1 MILAVLPPAHGRSP
15 TVSDRLRSL
24 LDCGTRPRCLDTA
37 NCNTP
42 IPIPAAYNTNIN
54 VIMTNVLKRSRTKL
68 QTLPRSPRLRSFG
81 RQYWGVQCKAKPPGS
96 AENYYLFKLPYLF
109 GHDWP
114 LGGPG
119 ARAKTCAV
127 NSGHRHREY
136 HLNLSSAGSGPGP
149 PSPGPGPGARF
160 KRQAQKEGRTHPI
173 P

>member
-1 MILAVLPPAHGRSP
+1 MHVGQSEKRPNIGPNAASDFRMILAVLPPAHGRSP

-68 QTLPRSPRLRSFG
+68 QTLPRAPRLRSFG

-114 LGGPG
+114 LGDPG
-119 ARAKTCAV
+119 ARAKP
-127 NSGHRHREY
+127 RREFWA
-136 HLNLSSAGSGPGP
+136 SA
-149 PSPGPGPGARF
+149 
-160 KRQAQKEGRTHPI
+160 
-173 P
+173 